1 VRHYSITVDIAAPPR
16 RVFDVMTDVERWH
29 EWTESI
35 ASIEKLDAGELHVG
49 SRARVRQ
56 PKLPPATWTVTE
68 IIPNKGFTWTS
79 SAPGV
84 LVTASHTVVPK
95 GTGSQA
101 TLELHFDG
109 LAGGVLGRLT
119 SGLNEHY
126 LALESSGLKRRSE
139 HPPAT
144 ARLK

>member
-1 VRHYSITVDIAAPPR
+1 
-16 RVFDVMTDVERWH
+16 MTDVERWH

-35 ASIEKLDAGELHVG
+35 SSIEKLDAGELRVG

-56 PKLPPATWTVTE
+56 PKLAPVTMTVTE
-68 IIPNKGFTWTS
+68 IIPDRGFTWIA

-84 LVTASHTVVPK
+84 LVTASHRVVPK

-101 TLELHFDG
+101 TIELHFDG
-109 LAGGVLGRLT
+109 LAGGLIGRLT